1 MNALPPG
8 EVTRLLDAARA
19 GRPGARDQLVE
30 LVYDHLRG
38 LAGGLLAP
46 ETRSQTLQPTALVH
60 EAFLRLQAGGALAG
74 APDRRYL
81 FAAAVRAM
89 RRILVEHARRRRAAK
104 RGGAWQRVPLDDLL
118 DHVERQDL
126 DVVAL
131 HEALDDLAAVDER
144 EAEIV
149 QLHFFGGLPFAE
161 IAELLGVSLS
171 TVEKDFRHA
180 RSWLRRR
187 LGDGR

>member
-8 EVTRLLDAARA
+8 DVTRLLDAVRA
-19 GRPGARDQLVE
+19 GRPGARDRLVE
-30 LVYDHLRG
+30 LVYDQLRG

-60 EAFLRLQAGGALAG
+60 EAFLRLEAGDALAG

-81 FAAAVRAM
+81 FAAALRAM

-104 RGGAWQRVPLDDLL
+104 RGGAWRRVPLDDLL
-118 DHVERQDL
+118 DHFERQDL

-131 HEALDDLAAVDER
+131 HEALDELAAADAR

-161 IAELLGVSLS
+161 IADLLGVSLS